1 MPRGQ
6 PGKEALPP
14 EQDPAERPSFIA
26 EVREGGRRAADP
38 SSRATGEAEEDE
50 FGGICGGMAVEWR
63 VRLYGGHR
71 VGMTSW

>member
-1 MPRGQ
+1 MPRGR

-50 FGGICGGMAVEWR
+50 LARMRRGMEVKWR
-63 VRLYGGHR
+63 IRLYGGHR
-71 VGMTSW
+71 VGMMSR

>member
-1 MPRGQ
+1 MPRGR

-50 FGGICGGMAVEWR
+50 LAGMRRGMEVEWR
-63 VRLYGGHR
+63 VHLYGGHR
-71 VGMTSW
+71 VGMMSR

>member
-1 MPRGQ
+1 MPRGR

-14 EQDPAERPSFIA
+14 EQDLAERPSFIA

-50 FGGICGGMAVEWR
+50 LAGMRRGTEVEWR
-63 VRLYGGHR
+63 TRLYEGHR
-71 VGMTSW
+71 VGMMSQ

>member
-1 MPRGQ
+1 MPRGR

-50 FGGICGGMAVEWR
+50 FAGMCRGMAVEWR
-63 VRLYGGHR
+63 IRLYEGHR
-71 VGMTSW
+71 VGMMSR

>member
-1 MPRGQ
+1 MPRGRL
-6 PGKEALPP
+6 GKEAPLP

-50 FGGICGGMAVEWR
+50 FAEMRTGTEVEWR
-63 VRLYGGHR
+63 IRLYEGHR
-71 VGMTSW
+71 VGMMSR